1 MRLLNMMQ
9 AKESGQPVER
19 VPIFAKVYMTKD
31 GHPISDEVRDKIV
44 SPMSLLNIS
53 CVFCA

>member
-9 AKESGQPVER
+9 AKESGQAVER
-19 VPIFAKVYMTKD
+19 VAIFAKVYMTKD

-53 CVFCA
+53 FVFCA